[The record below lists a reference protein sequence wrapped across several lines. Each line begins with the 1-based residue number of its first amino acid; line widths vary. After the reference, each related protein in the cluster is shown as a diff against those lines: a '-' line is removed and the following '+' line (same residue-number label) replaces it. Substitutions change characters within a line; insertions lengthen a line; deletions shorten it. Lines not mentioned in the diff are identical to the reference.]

1 MEEEGRCRR
10 GGGGWKN
17 RENERETEGR
27 VGRKGREERKNGAKM
42 KPSHPVGAGAL
53 SPKGT
58 ADHSKKLRRRKDC
71 YHRPESS
78 PRSQS

>member
-1 MEEEGRCRR
+1 MKERQKEEWG
-10 GGGGWKN
+10 
-17 RENERETEGR
+17 
-27 VGRKGREERKNGAKM
+27 GREEKKDRKNGAKM
-42 KPSHPVGAGAL
+42 KPSCPMGAGAL
-53 SPKGT
+53 SPKGI